1 MKPAM
6 PVADR
11 RFDRVVVLVIDGLGI
26 GAMPDVPLVRPND
39 IGANTLAH
47 VVHAVG
53 TLSLPHL
60 ERLGLG
66 TVAHGCGLR
75 AEAHPIGVHGVCALG
90 YKGADTYLGHQV
102 LMGSPVPDVPEE
114 LFEEVVQ
121 DVAAALRAAGHQV
134 EPAGAGLSALV
145 VDGTMVVGDNL
156 ESDPLQTYHCVGS
169 LEDQTYAEILAVG
182 EILRSVARVRRVVV
196 MGGGGF
202 RAADVRR
209 CTEKRP
215 TGQCGVNNVRLGLY
229 TSQYVVRHLTSGTRP
244 EVQVPTILLK
254 AGFDVALIGKVADV
268 VRCEGAHKEPHVPTG
283 AVLDA
288 TYAALAGMKCGLIA
302 VNLQETDL
310 AGHDQSAERYAQCLR
325 LADSGIG
332 RMMAMCGPRD
342 LLVITGDHG
351 NDPTI
356 GHDKHTREFTPL
368 LVWSPPIVPRAI
380 FMRDSLADIA
390 ATISE
395 IFGVDAPEIGKSFLD
410 EIQLH

>member
-6 PVADR
+6 PVPDR

-66 TVAHGCGLR
+66 
-75 AEAHPIGVHGVCALG
+75 AESHPIGVHGVCALG

-114 LFEEVVQ
+114 LFEEVAQ

-215 TGQCGVNNVRLGLY
+215 TGQCGV
-229 TSQYVVRHLTSGTRP
+229 VRHLTSGTRP

-254 AGFDVALIGKVADV
+254 AGFDVALIDKVADV

-288 TYAALAGMKCGLIA
+288 TYAALAGMKSGLIA

-332 RMMAMCGPRD
+332 RMMGRGICSSSRETMAMIRRSVMTSIRASSRHCWSGHHPSFHAPSSCARASQTLPPR
-342 LLVITGDHG
+342 
-351 NDPTI
+351 
-356 GHDKHTREFTPL
+356 F
-368 LVWSPPIVPRAI
+368 PR
-380 FMRDSLADIA
+380 FSVSMRPRSARVSL
-390 ATISE
+390 TKSSCISALAF
-395 IFGVDAPEIGKSFLD
+395 IRCKGG
-410 EIQLH
+410 